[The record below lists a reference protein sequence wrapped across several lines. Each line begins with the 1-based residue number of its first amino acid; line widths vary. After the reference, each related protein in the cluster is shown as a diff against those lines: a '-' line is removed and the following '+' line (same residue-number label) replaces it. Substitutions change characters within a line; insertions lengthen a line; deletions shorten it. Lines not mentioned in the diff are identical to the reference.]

1 MLPLPNTFKQWLK
14 LQRSLWRASGRIAQ
28 ARRRW
33 PTLRLTEPLSW
44 IDADFDAV
52 EFGKWVQIGPFTE
65 IVAQTVRKESGVR
78 GGLTIGD
85 NTCIGASGNI
95 RAVGGKI
102 VIGRDCL
109 IAQHVSLIASNH
121 GIRRGEIYWQLPWD
135 ERRAGI
141 TIGDNVWIGCG
152 VTVLPGCE
160 IGSNAVVGAGSIVT
174 KNVPA
179 GTIWAGNPAR
189 QMRVIA

>member
-1 MLPLPNTFKQWLK
+1 MPFLLTAFKQWLRF
-14 LQRSLWRASGRIAQ
+14 QRSIWRASSKAAR

-33 PTLRLTEPLSW
+33 PTLTLTEPVAW
-44 IDADFDAV
+44 TAADFDAI

-65 IVAQTVRKESGVR
+65 IVAQIARKESKIP

-121 GIRRGEIYWQLPWD
+121 GVRRGEIYWQLPWD
-135 ERRAGI
+135 ERKTGVI
-141 TIGDNVWIGCG
+141 IGNNVWIGCG
-152 VTVLPGCE
+152 VTILPGCAV
-160 IGSNAVVGAGSIVT
+160 GDNAVIGAGSMVT

-189 QMRVIA
+189 QMRTIE

>member
-1 MLPLPNTFKQWLK
+1 
-14 LQRSLWRASGRIAQ
+14 
-28 ARRRW
+28 
-33 PTLRLTEPLSW
+33 LRLTEPLSW

-78 GGLTIGD
+78 GGLAIGD
-85 NTCIGASGNI
+85 NTCIGASSNI